1 MPAELS
7 DNEIIQ
13 QVLGGNQQVFSQL
26 VSRYQNYVFTLAL
39 RMLKTRE
46 DAEEVAQDVFVKAY
60 RALADFKGASRF
72 STWLY
77 SIVNTTCLSFMRKRK
92 LDLRSLD
99 DERVFE
105 AADQQPASVPANSL
119 ELKSRNKM
127 VNAAIAMLSTDDA
140 EIISLF
146 YQAEQ
151 SLDEIGRVLNI
162 EPNTAKLRLHRAR
175 GRLKEKIQLHFN
187 QELRDAISN

>member
-1 MPAELS
+1 MPTELS

-13 QVLGGNQQVFSQL
+13 QVLGGNQQVYSQL
-26 VSRYQNYVFTLAL
+26 VTRYQSYVFTLAL

-77 SIVNTTCLSFMRKRK
+77 SIVNTTCLSFLRKKK

-127 VNAAIAMLSTDDA
+127 VHAAIAMLSADDA

-151 SLDEIGRVLNI
+151 SLEEIGRVLNI

>member
-13 QVLGGNQQVFSQL
+13 QVLGGNQQVFSLL
-26 VSRYQNYVFTLAL
+26 VTRYQSYVFTLAL

-46 DAEEVAQDVFVKAY
+46 DAEEVAQNVFVKAY

-77 SIVNTTCLSFMRKRK
+77 SIVNTTCLSFLRKKK

-127 VNAAIAMLSTDDA
+127 VHAAIAMLSADDA

-151 SLDEIGRVLNI
+151 SLEEIGRVLNI